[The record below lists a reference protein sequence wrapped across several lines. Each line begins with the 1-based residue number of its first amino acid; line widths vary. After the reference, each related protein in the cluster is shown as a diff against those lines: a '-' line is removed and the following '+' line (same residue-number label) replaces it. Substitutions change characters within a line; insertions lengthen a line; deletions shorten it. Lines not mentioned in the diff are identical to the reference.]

1 MEADAMSVLK
11 KPVEV
16 VAANDHQAWFD
27 TAEAAQYI
35 RVSKEAMRK
44 LVQRGTIRPDA
55 PAGANG
61 LRGHRFSRRTLDRH
75 LGGG

>member
-1 MEADAMSVLK
+1 MGALK

-16 VAANDHQAWFD
+16 AVVEQSWFD

-44 LVQRGTIRPDA
+44 LVQRGTIRPDS

-61 LRGHRFSRRTLDRH
+61 LRGHRFSKTTLEKFLRS
-75 LGGG
+75 GRAA

>member
-1 MEADAMSVLK
+1 MGALK
-11 KPVEV
+11 KPEV
-16 VAANDHQAWFD
+16 VAVVEQCWFD

-44 LVQRGTIRPDA
+44 LVQRGTIRPDS

-61 LRGHRFSRRTLDRH
+61 LRGHRFSRKTLDEH